1 MADLPPPPYGPEVR
15 LARYDAMMLPVVATS
30 RQGRAALRRK
40 GDPVAFI
47 AAQNLR
53 LYSWSQTPSG
63 SLPPDEDELMLD
75 GAGVMDERIWKR
87 VRETVLAGWRLHAD
101 GRLYHPEMVE
111 IVSEAWR
118 RLSNF
123 RDAGAKGGKAKR
135 APGKEDKPQM
145 SDSCDAANRQP
156 SDSYDASFR
165 SDHEKSTTYKKHRSS
180 NKNKEEEREEGKT
193 EERGDA
199 VDARENSPP
208 PSEPSPRHFAPT
220 PERYGGGAPPGRP
233 MTPLPAEWR
242 SEGGD
247 PASILDSPAL
257 LSAALDAGM
266 TTETARDEAH
276 RFADHHAARDSR
288 FADWPAAWR
297 NWCRRHADFSRN
309 RGGPGSSGGPHA
321 DRSGSGGGLVDTI
334 LRRRAD
340 RLAVGG
346 WEYPAGR
353 A

>member
-1 MADLPPPPYGPEVR
+1 MTKLPWHKRYHADALLGYASLSLEERGAYQTLLDLLYESGGPLKDDDAA
-15 LARYDAMMLPVVATS
+15 LARRFGV
-30 RQGRAALRRK
+30 GRARARKMIEAL
-40 GDPVAFI
+40 I
-47 AAQNLR
+47 AAGKIYR
-53 LYSWSQTPSG
+53 T
-63 SLPPDEDELMLD
+63 ED
-75 GAGVMDERIWKR
+75 GF
-87 VRETVLAGWRLHAD
+87 
-101 GRLYHPEMVE
+101 
-111 IVSEAWR
+111 
-118 RLSNF
+118 LSNARF
-123 RDAGAKGGKAKR
+123 DEEYAGAAARAEILKKSGQKGGKNRARNFSKSSQDFPENTNDFSENPQGWLENQASRSAKSLEESS
-135 APGKEDKPQM
+135 EDRIQK
-145 SDSCDAANRQP
+145 
-156 SDSYDASFR
+156 
-165 SDHEKSTTYKKHRSS
+165 
-180 NKNKEEEREEGKT
+180 GKT

-199 VDARENSPP
+199 VDARENAPP
-208 PSEPSPRHFAPT
+208 PSDPSPRRFAPT
-220 PERYGGGAPPGRP
+220 PERYGGGGPPGRP
-233 MTPLPAEWR
+233 MTPLPAAWR
-242 SEGGD
+242 SEGGA